1 MALPARKPR
10 KRQETRRTV
19 SAVHPDDQ
27 AIAVSLK
34 VQGGLLMAFGPD
46 GDPMPPRF
54 LKEAFSGRRAAK
66 LRMSTGA
73 LVDSD
78 RVLAVLDAQ
87 QRGAL
92 AKRKSKAW
100 IESLLGL
107 AGSFE
112 ETPEELLQ
120 NEPDGEMP
128 PQPPSVYL
136 S

>member
-1 MALPARKPR
+1 MALPSKNPR
-10 KRQETRRTV
+10 RRQETTKT
-19 SAVHPDDQ
+19 AGTIHPDDQ
-27 AIAVSLK
+27 AIAVSLQ

-46 GDPMPPRF
+46 GDPMPPRY
-54 LKEAFSGRRAAK
+54 LKEAFSGRRTAK

-92 AKRKSKAW
+92 AKRTSKAW
-100 IESLLGL
+100 IESMLGL

-112 ETPEELLQ
+112 ETPEDLLQ
-120 NEPDGEMP
+120 REPDGEMP
-128 PQPPSVYL
+128 PHPPSVYL